1 MAAQGH
7 PASASMPVSAA
18 VSSSTM
24 APATASTL
32 MVPAYEALAHDIK
45 GLGVDVTFGLM
56 SDDTALLVTTLD
68 GIGVKFH
75 GTRHENNAIS
85 MAEGYATSSG
95 QLGIAIIGRGPAA
108 ANGVHGAV
116 YASRSGARV
125 LIIYGHTPNSVPPAN
140 GFGPDTKAFNTL
152 GMLQV
157 AGIPAFVATA
167 SATARQT
174 LASAA
179 AATAHGTVALLL
191 PMNVQFGS
199 IPFDGK
205 PLARPAVARPGA
217 KPARAAAVN
226 AAVEVLKNSRKPL
239 LVAGLGA
246 YRAGA
251 RDAMIALADKIGAGL
266 ATSMK
271 GKDLFRGHP
280 FDCGILGS
288 FSNAG
293 GRRLIEQADCV
304 VVFGAALN
312 LRTTSYGMALPP
324 DIPVI
329 QVDSVRSNIGR
340 WFHADVAL
348 VTDARQAA
356 EQLAAA
362 LPARAAADKLLHS
375 DEMRSWLARFD
386 MASEFEPAH
395 TPRTMDPRSLAI
407 ELGKLLP
414 ANRNVVYDSG
424 NFLQVVPYLP
434 VPGPGHVRMASD
446 FSSIGMGFG
455 TALGF
460 ACGTPD
466 RPTVFV
472 VGDGS
477 FLMNLG
483 ELETVVREDIPLVIV
498 VMNDCA
504 YGAELHYLQMR
515 NMPVQKSVFPDIDFG
530 PVAAAFGF
538 ATATVRTLDELRAL
552 APLLAKPDGPILL
565 DCKINAAVA
574 APFLLESIEYEKR
587 KA

>member
-1 MAAQGH
+1 MAASGT
-7 PASASMPVSAA
+7 AAAA
-18 VSSSTM
+18 VAAAAAM
-24 APATASTL
+24 A
-32 MVPAYEALAHDIK
+32 PAYEALAHDIK

-68 GIGVKFH
+68 SIGVKFH

-85 MAEGYATSSG
+85 MAEGYATSTG
-95 QLGIAIIGRGPAA
+95 RLGIAIIGRGPAA

-125 LIIYGHTPNSVPPAN
+125 LIIYGHTANSVPPAN

-157 AGIPAFVATA
+157 AGIPALVATD

-174 LASAA
+174 LANAV
-179 AATAHGTVALLL
+179 AATAQGTAALLL

-205 PLARPAVARPGA
+205 PFEATIRAGTAAPVAA
-217 KPARAAAVN
+217 KPARAAAV
-226 AAVEVLKNSRKPL
+226 AAAAEILKHSRKPL

-251 RDAMIALADKIGAGL
+251 REAMIALADKIGAGL

-271 GKDLFRGHP
+271 AKDLFRGHP

-356 EQLAAA
+356 EQLSAA
-362 LPARAAADKLLHS
+362 LPARSAADRPLHA
-375 DEMRSWLARFD
+375 DEMRNWLAKFD
-386 MASEFEPAH
+386 FASEFEPAH

-455 TALGF
+455 TALGY
-460 ACGTPD
+460 ACGTPE

-483 ELETVVREDIPLVIV
+483 ELETVVREDIPMVIV

-504 YGAELHYLQMR
+504 YGAELHYLKMR
-515 NMPVQKSVFPDIDFG
+515 NMPVQKSVFPDIDFA

-538 ATATVRTLDELRAL
+538 ETATVRTLDELRAL
-552 APLLAKPDGPILL
+552 APLLAKPAGPILL

-587 KA
+587 KS

>member
-1 MAAQGH
+1 MQAA
-7 PASASMPVSAA
+7 A
-18 VSSSTM
+18 
-24 APATASTL
+24 

-45 GLGVDVTFGLM
+45 GLGTEKVFGLM
-56 SDDTALLVTTLD
+56 SDDTALFVTTLD
-68 GIGVKFH
+68 TLGVKFY

-85 MAEGYATSSG
+85 MAEGYASSSG
-95 QLGIAIIGRGPAA
+95 RLGIAIIGRGPAA

-125 LIIYGHTPNSVPPAN
+125 LIIYGHTPNSVPPPN

-157 AGIPAFVATA
+157 AGIPAFVATD
-167 SATARQT
+167 SPSARQT
-174 LASAA
+174 LANAI
-179 AATAHGTVALLL
+179 AATAQGTAALLL
-191 PMNVQFGS
+191 PMNVQFAS
-199 IPFDGK
+199 VEFDGK
-205 PLARPAVARPGA
+205 PFAATLQAGAAAVANRAA
-217 KPARAAAVN
+217 KPARAAAVS
-226 AAVEVLKNSRKPL
+226 AAVDILKNSRKPL

-251 RDAMIALADKIGAGL
+251 REAMIALAEQIGAGL
-266 ATSMK
+266 ATSLK

-280 FDCGILGS
+280 FDCGMLGS

-324 DIPVI
+324 DVPVI

-340 WFHADVAL
+340 WYHADVAL
-348 VTDARQAA
+348 VGDAREVAG
-356 EQLAAA
+356 QLAAA
-362 LPARAAADKLLHS
+362 LPARAAADKPLHA
-375 DEMRSWLARFD
+375 DEMRNWLANFD
-386 MASEFEPAH
+386 FASEFEPLH

-407 ELGKLLP
+407 ELGRLLP
-414 ANRNVVYDSG
+414 ANRNLVYDSG

-455 TALGF
+455 AALGF

-504 YGAELHYLQMR
+504 YGAELHYLKMR
-515 NMPVQKSVFPDIDFG
+515 NQPVQKSVFPDIDFA

-538 ATATVRTLDELRAL
+538 ETATVRTLDQLRAL
-552 APLLAKPDGPILL
+552 APLLAQPDGPILL
-565 DCKINAAVA
+565 DCKINASVA

-587 KA
+587 KG

>member
-1 MAAQGH
+1 MAA
-7 PASASMPVSAA
+7 S
-18 VSSSTM
+18 
-24 APATASTL
+24 

-45 GLGVDVTFGLM
+45 GLGTDVTFGLM

-68 GIGVKFH
+68 SIGVKFH

-85 MAEGYATSSG
+85 MAEGYATSTG
-95 QLGIAIIGRGPAA
+95 RLGIAIIGRGPAA

-125 LIIYGHTPNSVPPAN
+125 LIIYGHTSNSVPPSN

-157 AGIPAFVATA
+157 AGIPAFVATDA
-167 SATARQT
+167 PGARQT
-174 LASAA
+174 LANAV
-179 AATAHGTVALLL
+179 AATGQGTVALLL

-199 IPFDGK
+199 VAFDGK
-205 PLARPAVARPGA
+205 PFVPPPTVKATV
-217 KPARAAAVN
+217 KPARAAAV
-226 AAVEVLKNSRKPL
+226 AAAAEILKISRKPL

-251 RDAMIALADKIGAGL
+251 REAMIVLADKIGAGL
-266 ATSMK
+266 ATSLK
-271 GKDLFRGHP
+271 AKDLFRGHP
-280 FDCGILGS
+280 FNAGILGS

-324 DIPVI
+324 DVPLI
-329 QVDSVRSNIGR
+329 QIDSVRSNIGR

-348 VTDARQAA
+348 VADARQAA
-356 EQLAAA
+356 EQLTAA
-362 LPARAAADKLLHS
+362 LPERAAADKPLYS
-375 DEMRSWLARFD
+375 DEMRTWLAQFD
-386 MASEFEPAH
+386 LASEFEPAH
-395 TPRTMDPRSLAI
+395 TPRTMDPRSLAL
-407 ELGKLLP
+407 ELDKLLP
-414 ANRNVVYDSG
+414 PDRNVVYDSG
-424 NFLQVVPYLP
+424 NFLQVVPYLS
-434 VPGPGHVRMASD
+434 VPGPGHIRMASD

-455 TALGF
+455 AALGY
-460 ACGTPD
+460 ACGTPG

-504 YGAELHYLQMR
+504 YGAELHYLKMR
-515 NMPVQKSVFPDIDFG
+515 NMPVQKSVFPDIDFA
-530 PVAAAFGF
+530 PVAEAFGF
-538 ATATVRTLDELRAL
+538 QAATVRTLDQLRAL

-587 KA
+587 RS

>member
-1 MAAQGH
+1 MHTAA
-7 PASASMPVSAA
+7 
-18 VSSSTM
+18 
-24 APATASTL
+24 
-32 MVPAYEALAHDIK
+32 MVPTYEALAHDIK
-45 GLGVDVTFGLM
+45 GLGTEKVFGLM
-56 SDDTALLVTTLD
+56 SDDTALFVTTLD
-68 GIGVKFH
+68 NLGVKFH

-95 QLGIAIIGRGPAA
+95 RLGIAIIGRGPAA

-125 LIIYGHTPNSVPPAN
+125 LIIYGHTPNSTPPPN

-157 AGIPAFVATA
+157 AGIAAFVATD
-167 SATARQT
+167 SPSARQT
-174 LASAA
+174 LANAV
-179 AATAHGTVALLL
+179 AATAQGTAALLL
-191 PMNVQFGS
+191 PMNVQFGA
-199 IPFDGK
+199 IEFDGK
-205 PLARPAVARPGA
+205 PLAATIRAGAATAPAA
-217 KPARAAAVN
+217 KPARAAAVS
-226 AAVEVLKNSRKPL
+226 AAAEILKNSRKPL

-251 RDAMIALADKIGAGL
+251 REAMIALADKIGAGL

-271 GKDLFRGHP
+271 AKDLFHDHP
-280 FDCGILGS
+280 FNAGMLGS

-324 DIPVI
+324 DVPLI
-329 QVDSVRSNIGR
+329 QVDSVRTNIGR

-356 EQLAAA
+356 GQLSAA
-362 LPARAAADKLLHS
+362 LPARAAADKPLHS
-375 DEMRSWLARFD
+375 NEMRQWLANFD
-386 MASEFEPAH
+386 LASEFEAAH
-395 TPRTMDPRSLAI
+395 TPRTMDPRALAL
-407 ELGKLLP
+407 ELGRLLP
-414 ANRNVVYDSG
+414 PNRNIVYDSG

-455 TALGF
+455 TALGY
-460 ACGTPD
+460 ACGAPD

-504 YGAELHYLQMR
+504 YGAELHYLKMR
-515 NMPVQKSVFPDIDFG
+515 NMPVAMSVFPDIDYG

-538 ATATVRTLDELRAL
+538 QTATVRTLDELRAL
-552 APLLAKPDGPILL
+552 APMLAQPDGPILL
-565 DCKINAAVA
+565 DCKINASVA

-587 KA
+587 KG